1 MCGYFLFQV
10 KQYDYE
16 TSEFFLY
23 QNDVMREAGML
34 EEALKHLEKYEGEI
48 FDHLSVQET
57 KGNLAVYIFIL
68 RTHTGEQNNQMSL
81 HL

>member
-1 MCGYFLFQV
+1 M

-48 FDHLSVQET
+48 FDHLSVQDT
-57 KGNLAVYIFIL
+57 KGDKNIISFYKPFEFEMYVTVL
-68 RTHTGEQNNQMSL
+68 NK
-81 HL
+81 